1 VRSPPTA
8 PSAAKTGSAWSS
20 GAARWTLGLLVAIN
34 VVSQIDR
41 QIMYILVEPIR
52 KELELSD
59 GQIGLLVGLAF
70 ALFHTLAGIPI
81 ARIADRWS
89 RRNLI
94 VACLVIWSAM
104 TALCGAARGFAELF
118 FARMGVGI
126 GEAGCSPS
134 AQSLIADTFP
144 IEARGRAIATYQLGV
159 PIGLLIGLAFGGYLA
174 DQVGWR
180 SAFFVVGLP
189 GLILASITRFTLRE
203 PPRGR
208 FETGGRTNA
217 DVEPMRDVLR
227 FLWRLV
233 TMRHVLIAASLQ
245 TLTVAAHG
253 AFNAAFLQRF
263 HGLSMTEAG
272 ISLGLVTGV
281 AGAVG
286 TYSGG
291 WFGDRLGRRDPR
303 WYIWSPMI
311 GGLGSVP
318 FSVLAYTTSSAKL
331 AVLALAG
338 VVLGSFAYAGVVHA
352 VTQSLV
358 TSRMRAVTAAV
369 ALFAMNLLGYGG
381 GPYLAGLLS
390 DWLGGPEALRPALI
404 TMNGVMI
411 WACIHYGWATR
422 TYRSDLASG
431 HR

>member
-1 VRSPPTA
+1 MTPRPTDSA
-8 PSAAKTGSAWSS
+8 SETRTVWNPSAA
-20 GAARWTLGLLVAIN
+20 RWALGLLVAVN

-41 QIMYILVEPIR
+41 QIMYILVEPVR
-52 KELELSD
+52 LDLGLTDS
-59 GQIGLLVGLAF
+59 QIGLLVGLAF

-94 VACLVIWSAM
+94 AICLVVWSGM
-104 TALCGAARGFAELF
+104 TALCGTARSFGELF
-118 FARMGVGI
+118 LARMGVGI

-134 AQSLIADTFP
+134 AQSLIADYFRP
-144 IEARGRAIATYQLGV
+144 EARGRAIATYQLGV

-180 SAFFVVGLP
+180 AAFFVVGVP
-189 GLILASITRFTLRE
+189 GLVLAVVTRLSLKE

-208 FETGGRTNA
+208 LETGMRASTE
-217 DVEPMRDVLR
+217 VEPMGAVLL
-227 FLWRLV
+227 FLWRMR
-233 TMRHVLIAASLQ
+233 TMRHVLLAASLH

-263 HGLSMTEAG
+263 HGLSSTEAG
-272 ISLGLVTGV
+272 VSLGLVTGL

-286 TYSGG
+286 TYAGG
-291 WFGDRLGRRDPR
+291 FFGDRLGAHDPR
-303 WYIWSPMI
+303 WYIWSPML
-311 GGLGSVP
+311 GGLFSVP
-318 FSVLAYTTSSAKL
+318 FSVLAYTTSSASL
-331 AVLALAG
+331 AVVALAF

-358 TSRMRAVTAAV
+358 RSRMRALTAAV
-369 ALFAMNLLGYGG
+369 ALFSMNLFGYGG

-390 DWLGGPEALRPALI
+390 DSIGGEDALRYSLVA
-404 TMNGVMI
+404 MNGVMI
-411 WACIHYGWATR
+411 WACLHYAWATR
-422 TYRSDLASG
+422 TYRRDLASDAG
-431 HR
+431 